1 VDPRSAEYFDQIDGR
16 MKSTFPDLFG
26 QANDKPRSGEVQKRP
41 TTVVA
46 SVSRSTSA
54 GKIRLT
60 QTQVALAKKF
70 GLTAQQYAAQVAK
83 LEN

>member
-1 VDPRSAEYFDQIDGR
+1 

-26 QANDKPRSGEVQKRP
+26 RGEDKPRSGEAQKRP

-54 GKIRLT
+54 GKIKLT
-60 QTQVALAKKF
+60 TTQVALAKKF
-70 GLTAQQYAAQVAK
+70 GLTPQQYAAQVAK